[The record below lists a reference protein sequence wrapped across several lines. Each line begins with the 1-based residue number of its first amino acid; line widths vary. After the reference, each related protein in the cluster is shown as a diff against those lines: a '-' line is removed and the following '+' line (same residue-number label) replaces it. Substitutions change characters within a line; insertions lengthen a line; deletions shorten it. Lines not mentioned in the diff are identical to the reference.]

1 MHITDLPVRSQDYLK
16 KIYDRQEWGG
26 GAALSDLAAA
36 LGQRRSTASE
46 AIKRLAGDGLVNHE
60 PYGDITLTDQGRDLA
75 VALVRRHRLI
85 ETFLVTH
92 LGYPVEEIHDEAEV
106 LEHSVSDTFIARLDA
121 VLGHP
126 LRDPHGDPIPDA
138 EGRIADTP
146 TQPLSTAT
154 SGMTTTVIRIRDQD
168 PDLLRYLDA
177 NGVRPGVSITL
188 LDRPYPDMAQLRTAD
203 ATITVAANALD
214 SILVAA
220 EN

>member
-126 LRDPHGDPIPDA
+126 LRDPHGV
-138 EGRIADTP
+138 G
-146 TQPLSTAT
+146 
-154 SGMTTTVIRIRDQD
+154 
-168 PDLLRYLDA
+168 
-177 NGVRPGVSITL
+177 
-188 LDRPYPDMAQLRTAD
+188 
-203 ATITVAANALD
+203 
-214 SILVAA
+214 
-220 EN
+220 

>member
-1 MHITDLPVRSQDYLK
+1 
-16 KIYDRQEWGG
+16 
-26 GAALSDLAAA
+26 
-36 LGQRRSTASE
+36 
-46 AIKRLAGDGLVNHE
+46 
-60 PYGDITLTDQGRDLA
+60 
-75 VALVRRHRLI
+75 
-85 ETFLVTH
+85 
-92 LGYPVEEIHDEAEV
+92 
-106 LEHSVSDTFIARLDA
+106 
-121 VLGHP
+121 
-126 LRDPHGDPIPDA
+126 HGDPIPDA